1 MLPPAG
7 AVLLCGEDQKQQRQN
22 QHWEHRGLVHRSGGQ
37 ISDALSEARAE
48 AEGHAKALPK
58 RILLATDGSDDAALA
73 ARAAVDL
80 AIGAD
85 AEMHVAHAWQ
95 SVPTMR
101 FDAFVRDRLLAEA
114 RELLEAQVALLSEA
128 GADVAGA
135 HLREG
140 SAVDEVLDLAGEIG
154 ADLVV
159 VGSRG
164 RGPVKRLIL
173 GSVSEGVVHH
183 ALRPVLVLRGGDEAW
198 PPKRVVVGDDGSEA
212 AGRAASL
219 AAGFGGLFGAKGLVL
234 RAYPELPEVDL
245 EGRALN
251 ARMVDDE
258 LRQEERKLQER
269 ARQLEEYLGVRPR
282 VRLDVGD
289 PAATLIG
296 AAEALHEGKQTLLA
310 VGSRGLGPVGRARLG
325 SVSTKVLRAA
335 KGPVLICPNSR
346 DSGSEVSQD

>member
-1 MLPPAG
+1 M
-7 AVLLCGEDQKQQRQN
+7 
-22 QHWEHRGLVHRSGGQ
+22 
-37 ISDALSEARAE
+37 SDALSEARAQ
-48 AEGHAKALPK
+48 AEGHAIALPK
-58 RILLATDGSDDAALA
+58 RILLATDGSEDAALA

-80 AIGAD
+80 AMGAG
-85 AEMHVAHAWQ
+85 AELHVAHAWQ
-95 SVPTMR
+95 AVPTTR
-101 FDAFVRDRLLAEA
+101 FDAFVRASLLAEA
-114 RELLEAQVALLSEA
+114 RELLEAQVALLGEA

-140 SAVDEVLDLAGEIG
+140 PAVDEVLDLAGEIG

-198 PPKRVVVGDDGSEA
+198 PPKRVVAGDDGSEA

-219 AAGFGGLFGAKGLVL
+219 AAGIGGLFGTKGLVL
-234 RAYPELPEVDL
+234 QAYPELPAADL
-245 EGRALN
+245 EGRALD

-296 AAEALHEGKQTLLA
+296 AAEELHEGEQTLVA
-310 VGSRGLGPVGRARLG
+310 VGSRGLGPLGRARLG

-335 KGPVLICPNSR
+335 KGPVLICPNPPDSR
-346 DSGSEVSQD
+346 PEESQDSR

>member
-1 MLPPAG
+1 M
-7 AVLLCGEDQKQQRQN
+7 
-22 QHWEHRGLVHRSGGQ
+22 
-37 ISDALSEARAE
+37 SDALIDARAQW
-48 AEGHAKALPK
+48 EGHAKVLPK
-58 RILLATDGSDDAALA
+58 RILLATDGSEDAALA

-80 AIGAD
+80 AIGAG
-85 AEMHVAHAWQ
+85 AELHVAHAWQ
-95 SVPTMR
+95 AVPTTR
-101 FDAFVRDRLLAEA
+101 FEAFVRARLLAEA
-114 RELLEAQVALLSEA
+114 RELLEAQVALLGEA

-140 SAVDEVLDLAGEIG
+140 PAVDEMLDLAGEIG
-154 ADLVV
+154 AELVV

-164 RGPVKRLIL
+164 RGPVKRLVL

-183 ALRPVLVLRGGDEAW
+183 AHRPVLVLRGGGDEAW
-198 PPKRVVVGDDGSEA
+198 PPKRIVIGDDGSEA
-212 AGRAASL
+212 AQAAASL
-219 AAGFGGLFGAKGLVL
+219 AAGIGGLFGAKGLVL

-258 LRQEERKLQER
+258 LRQEERKLEER
-269 ARQLEEYLGVRPR
+269 ARRLEEYIGVRPR

-296 AAEALHEGKQTLLA
+296 AAEELHEGEQTLLA
-310 VGSRGLGPVGRARLG
+310 VGSRGLSPLGRARLG

-335 KGPVLICPNSR
+335 KGPVLICPNPR
-346 DSGSEVSQD
+346 DSRPEESQDSR

>member
-1 MLPPAG
+1 M
-7 AVLLCGEDQKQQRQN
+7 
-22 QHWEHRGLVHRSGGQ
+22 
-37 ISDALSEARAE
+37 SDALSEARAQ
-48 AEGHAKALPK
+48 AEGHAIALPK
-58 RILLATDGSDDAALA
+58 RILLATDGSEDAALA

-80 AIGAD
+80 AMGAG
-85 AEMHVAHAWQ
+85 AELHVAHAWQ
-95 SVPTMR
+95 AVPTTR
-101 FDAFVRDRLLAEA
+101 FDAFVRASLLAEA
-114 RELLEAQVALLSEA
+114 RELLEAQVALLGEA

-140 SAVDEVLDLAGEIG
+140 PAVDEVLDLAGEIG

-183 ALRPVLVLRGGDEAW
+183 ALRPRARVARWRRSVAPEASRG
-198 PPKRVVVGDDGSEA
+198 R
-212 AGRAASL
+212 GRRFGGGRSCRFP
-219 AAGFGGLFGAKGLVL
+219 GRGIGGLFGTKGLVL
-234 RAYPELPEVDL
+234 QAYPELPAADL
-245 EGRALN
+245 EGRALD

-296 AAEALHEGKQTLLA
+296 LPKSFTRASKRWLRWAAAGWALWGA
-310 VGSRGLGPVGRARLG
+310 RGLAASRLR
-325 SVSTKVLRAA
+325 S
-335 KGPVLICPNSR
+335 
-346 DSGSEVSQD
+346 